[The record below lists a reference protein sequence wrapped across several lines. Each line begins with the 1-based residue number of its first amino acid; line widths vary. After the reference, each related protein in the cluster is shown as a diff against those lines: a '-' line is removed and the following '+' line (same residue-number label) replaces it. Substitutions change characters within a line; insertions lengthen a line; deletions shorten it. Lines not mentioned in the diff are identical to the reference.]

1 MHRGVSAIG
10 VMVLLMVGLGALGAA
25 AESSV
30 RGSQPAINASEQFT
44 AQPGDSYTVQ
54 NNSDFLGHSERVT
67 VRYNNTTYSSPED
80 YEWTPATATLTVTN
94 STSIPA
100 GVTAIVEYQY
110 HEPSQAQRVVGLVSR
125 RGLLGSEA
133 LSIVVGVGVTVGFLS
148 LLAALGGRA

>member
-44 AQPGDSYTVQ
+44 AQADDSYTVQ

-67 VRYNNTTYSSPED
+67 VRYNGTTYSTPKD
-80 YEWTPATATLTVTN
+80 YEWHPTNATVTIPS
-94 STSIPA
+94 STTIPS
-100 GVTAIVEYQY
+100 GVTATVEYQY
-110 HEPSQAQRVVGLVSR
+110 HKPSQAQRVVGLVSR